1 MAILLDFNPTVIA
14 AVNQGHKEFGEDLT
28 VDIIRNVVLN
38 MILSYRKQF
47 GNKYGKLVICCDSG
61 DGWRKEFFPFYKYS
75 RKKTRE
81 ESPLNWPLIF
91 SSLDAIRNELIEY
104 MPYKVM
110 ALPRCEADDI
120 IAVLSRYIVDY
131 EPIEQGI
138 DFDTQDVL
146 ILSRDKD
153 FKQLQTTRHIVQ
165 WSPVDKKWLR
175 EPNAKEFLIEHI
187 IRGDS
192 GDGVPNMLSDDDS
205 FVIKKRQSQIRT
217 TFVEDVIANG
227 VPPKHKAG
235 YDRNKRLID
244 LTMVPQDLQEGIIA
258 EYKNHT
264 PNAKSKLLNYLI
276 KYKLKNLYDNA
287 QFF

>member
-14 AVNQGHKEFGEDLT
+14 AVNAGHNEFGEDLNES
-28 VDIIRNVVLN
+28 IIRNLVLN

-47 GNKYGKLVICCDSG
+47 GQKYGDLIICCDTG
-61 DGWRKEFFPFYKYS
+61 NAWRREIFPYYKHS

-91 SSLDAIRNELIEY
+91 SSLATIQQELRDY
-104 MPYKVM
+104 MPFNVI

-120 IAVLSRYIVDY
+120 IAVLSRYIVDH

-153 FKQLQTTRHIVQ
+153 FKQLQTSRHIVQ

-187 IRGDS
+187 IRGDA

-205 FVIKKRQSQIRT
+205 FVIKKRQNQIRT

-227 VPPKHKAG
+227 VPAKHKAG

-244 LTMVPQDLQEGIIA
+244 LSMIPQDLQELIIA
-258 EYKNHT
+258 EYKKHE
-264 PNAKSKLLNYLI
+264 PNPKSKLLGYLI
-276 KYKLKNLYDNA
+276 SNKLKNIYDNI
-287 QFF
+287 QYF